1 MSFILHRYNL
11 LLFLQV
17 IKSNGNAGFLCSDF
31 HFQGFL
37 GQDQAVFTAVLATSL
52 TYDKAFMLQGVD
64 KLRHGVLVLLHRVR
78 NFLLRHGPLVP

>member
-1 MSFILHRYNL
+1 MEMPVSFAPIFISWALR
-11 LLFLQV
+11 
-17 IKSNGNAGFLCSDF
+17 
-31 HFQGFL
+31 
-37 GQDQAVFTAVLATSL
+37 QDQAVFTAVLATSL